1 MSRSTTKTIEVTPP
15 PERAFL
21 VALESSGAER
31 WPVERRLAELG
42 ALAMAAGAEVV
53 GSASQKRAHPDPT
66 WYLGKGRAAELAD
79 EKAMSGF
86 TLLVVDDELSANQQ
100 RNLEQLLDGK
110 VVDRSAL
117 ILDIFA
123 RHARTREGRLQVE
136 LAQLEYHLPRLT
148 RMWTHLSRTAGGIGT
163 RGPGES
169 QLETDRRRIREKIHR
184 LRAEIDQVKRH
195 RATAG
200 RRRDRSEVPVVAL
213 VGYTNAGKST
223 LLNALT
229 DADAFVADMPFATLD
244 PTSRRITL
252 DSHRQVVL
260 TDTVGFINKLPHDL
274 VDAFRA
280 TLEEVLRA
288 DLLLEVVDASDPD
301 FIAQQETVRTVLD
314 ELGAGDTP
322 RILVFNKLDR
332 LNGALASAGPQ
343 PSDDDVA
350 YVSALAG
357 DGLDG
362 LRERIATALR
372 GRLVAVDAVVPYP
385 RAELL
390 ARARSAGEVTERFTD
405 DGVRIV
411 GRLPQ
416 SLAGEVHAAALPS
429 SASRNGSG
437 TKPAERR

>member
-1 MSRSTTKTIEVTPP
+1 MSRSTTRTVEVAPP
-15 PERAFL
+15 IERAFL
-21 VALESSGAER
+21 LALEPQAAER

-42 ALAMAAGAEVV
+42 ALAVAAGAEVV
-53 GSASQKRAHPDPT
+53 GSASQKRAQPDPI
-66 WYLGKGRAAELAD
+66 WYVGKGRAADLAD
-79 EKAMSGF
+79 EKAMTGF
-86 TLLVVDDELSANQQ
+86 SVLVVDDELSPNQQ
-100 RNLEQLLDGK
+100 RNLEKLIDGK
-110 VVDRSAL
+110 VLDRSAL

-148 RMWTHLSRTAGGIGT
+148 RMWTHLSRTGGGIGT

-184 LRAEIDQVKRH
+184 LRDEIAQVKRH

-200 RRRDRSEVPVVAL
+200 RHRDRSEVPVVAL

-252 DSHRQVVL
+252 ESHRHVVL

-301 FIAQQETVRTVLD
+301 FIAQQETVQAVLD

-322 RILVFNKLDR
+322 RIRVFNKLDR
-332 LNGALASAGPQ
+332 LNGAMATAGPP

-350 YVSALAG
+350 YVSALTG
-357 DGLDG
+357 DGLEA
-362 LRERIATALR
+362 LRERIAIALR
-372 GRLVAVDAVVPYP
+372 GRLVPVDAVVPYP

-390 ARARSAGEVTERFTD
+390 ARARTAGEVTERFTD
-405 DGVRIV
+405 DGVRIT
-411 GRLPQ
+411 GHLPV

-429 SASRNGSG
+429 AAAPARRRASQAG
-437 TKPAERR
+437 